1 MANGLQAGVN
11 LNIFAAVSGIFSG
24 KSKKTTDTKPDG
36 SSHSVEHS
44 TGAGKMRGAGHGVL
58 NAIGTSET
66 EVRERHRITDD
77 AASSQQKQKIENVDH
92 LGIED
97 AKK

>member
-1 MANGLQAGVN
+1 MN
-11 LNIFAAVSGIFSG
+11 LNIFAAVTGIFAG

-44 TGAGKMRGAGHGVL
+44 RGAGKMRGAGHGTL
-58 NAIGTSET
+58 NAIGQSQQ
-66 EVRERHRITDD
+66 EVRERHRITDE
-77 AASSQQKQKIENVDH
+77 AQAENHNQKLETVDH